1 MTTTLKADGDT
12 WRAELGG
19 KAPREGQRILVFF
32 CSSNDQRPYRVV
44 EVPETELS
52 DPPALS
58 DLNGDRLRDLF
69 DRSVSMGARAS

>member
-12 WRAELGG
+12 WLAELGG
-19 KAPREGQRILVFF
+19 KAPGEGHRVLVFF

-44 EVPETELS
+44 EVPETEIA
-52 DPPALS
+52 DPEALGRI
-58 DLNGDRLRDLF
+58 DDDRLRDLF

>member
-19 KAPREGQRILVFF
+19 KAPGEGGRILLFF

-44 EVPETELS
+44 EVAETEVPDPEALGRLS
-52 DPPALS
+52 
-58 DLNGDRLRDLF
+58 GDRLRGLF
-69 DRSVSMGARAS
+69 DRSVSMGARVS